1 MAVIAKKHASQLE
14 KIKDSVEQ
22 AYTYFRP
29 NYQRYHEFKRF
40 VYKSTLTEDDIAVLS
55 TLGRPQIEFNMMEA
69 YISRL
74 RGEFSR
80 MEPGFVVKAQDG
92 FDLVDPKLIDVLE
105 AHFRAVLNDSDN
117 DGFSYDVYT
126 DLLVGGFSV
135 VEVYTDYLNE
145 MSMDQKICAQRVFD
159 PTLCGF
165 DPLARKSH
173 KGDGNF
179 CFQLFP
185 KEAEDVEREY
195 GSDALKGLKYA
206 RSFSGFNW
214 SYRAARKDIVLIC
227 DYYKK
232 EYTKEKITKLSNGR
246 VVSIKNYERLAEM
259 WNEAGYIEQ
268 PPIPIG
274 KIRETTI
281 EEIVRYRFSGAELVE
296 KPVCTNYKMLPL
308 VFFDGNSAVLRDNN
322 DSSAEQMTRPYI
334 YNVKDAQRLKNY
346 AGQSLANE
354 LENTVQ
360 HKMIASVESIPE
372 DYLDAY
378 IDIQKPS
385 TYMYNAFYEGD
396 PNQPLT
402 PPREVVRTPIPPQI
416 SETFQMSDNL
426 IQGILGSYDAA
437 LGIQN
442 NELSGVAIM
451 QGAMHSNAAAMPYTV
466 GFMKGLN
473 RVCQMILDLIPKYY
487 VTPRSLPIVHPD
499 GKRSYQTIN
508 KQGNPFMDY
517 DPMSLE
523 VKVEAGVNF
532 AVQKQISLETIIQL
546 MQTSESFASFIN
558 TKGLGILLDN
568 IEIRGIEG
576 LRQAASQF
584 MQETAQKQA
593 KAEQMAMQ
601 QAQQQLDPK
610 EVMALQARAEIMKVE
625 QKKEAVAT
633 QAQVDLIKISTDDAV
648 KNKQADIDFLK
659 VMADIQGAGVDQA
672 LKQEKLDA
680 ENARTAVD
688 MAVNVSK
695 HHHEVEH
702 ADRTH
707 ELDKK
712 KVEKQNASSKR
723 KESENS

>member
-1 MAVIAKKHASQLE
+1 MAVIARKHRSELD

-29 NYQRYHEFKRF
+29 NYERYHQFMRF
-40 VYKSTLTEDDIAVLS
+40 VYKTTLTEDDIAVLT
-55 TLGRPQIEFNMMEA
+55 TLGRPQIEFNVMEA
-69 YISRL
+69 YLSRL

-92 FDLVDPKLIDVLE
+92 FDLIDPKLIDVLE
-105 AHFRAVLNDSDN
+105 AHFRAILNDSDN

-185 KEAEDVEREY
+185 REAEDVEREY
-195 GSDALKGLKYA
+195 GSNALKGLKYA

-232 EYTKEKITKLSNGR
+232 EFKKEKITKLSNGR
-246 VVSIKNYERLAEM
+246 VVSVKHYEELIQM

-274 KIRETTI
+274 KIRETTL

-296 KPVCTNYKMLPL
+296 RPVATTYKMLPL
-308 VFFDGNSAVLRDNN
+308 IFFDGNSAVLRDNN

-334 YNVKDAQRLKNY
+334 YNVRDAQRLKNY

-354 LENTVQ
+354 LENTVE
-360 HKMIASVESIPE
+360 HKFIASVESIPE

-378 IDIQKPS
+378 IDIQKPG
-385 TYMYNAFYEGD
+385 TLLYNAFYDGNPD
-396 PNQPLT
+396 IALN
-402 PPREVVRTPIPPQI
+402 PPREIVRTPIPPQI

-426 IQGILGSYDAA
+426 IQSILGSYDAA

-487 VTPRSLPIVHPD
+487 VTPRSLPIVQPD
-499 GKRSYQTIN
+499 GKRSYQVIN
-508 KQGNPFMDY
+508 RVGNPFMNY

-546 MQTSESFASFIN
+546 MQTSESFAQFIN

-576 LRQAASQF
+576 LRQAANQY
-584 MQETAQKQA
+584 MQEVQEKQA
-593 KAEQMAMQ
+593 QMEQMAQQ

-610 EVMALQARAEIMKVE
+610 EVMAM
-625 QKKEAVAT
+625 
-633 QAQVDLIKISTDDAV
+633 QAQAEMAKVQQKEQASQRQAQIDLLKISTDDAV
-648 KNKQADIDFLK
+648 KNKELDIELVK
-659 VMADIQGAGVDQA
+659 VLSDVEGAQVDQA
-672 LKQEKLDA
+672 IKQEKLDA
-680 ENARTAVD
+680 ENARTAVE
-688 MAVNVSK
+688 MAVNVSQ
-695 HHHEVEH
+695 HHHEVE
-702 ADRTH
+702 
-707 ELDKK
+707 
-712 KVEKQNASSKR
+712 QSKMENKT
-723 KESENS
+723 KE

>member
-1 MAVIAKKHASQLE
+1 MAVISKKHTSQLDR
-14 KIKDSVEQ
+14 IKDSVEQ
-22 AYTYFRP
+22 SYTYFRP

-80 MEPGFVVKAQDG
+80 MEPGFVVRAQDG

-145 MSMDQKICAQRVFD
+145 MSMDQKICLQRAFD

-165 DPLARKSH
+165 DPLARTSH
-173 KGDGNF
+173 KGDGNY

-185 KEAEDVEREY
+185 REKEDVEREY
-195 GSDALKGLKYA
+195 GSEAVKGLKYA
-206 RSFSGFNW
+206 RAFSGFNW
-214 SYRAARKDIVLIC
+214 SYRAARKDIVLLC

-232 EYTKEKITKLSNGR
+232 EYKKEKITKLSNGR
-246 VVSIKNYERLAEM
+246 VVTVKNYEKLAEM
-259 WNEAGYIEQ
+259 WNEAGFIEQ

-274 KIRETTI
+274 RIRETTI
-281 EEIVRYRFSGAELVE
+281 EEIVRYRFSGAELIE
-296 KPVCTNYKMLPL
+296 RPMPTNYKMFPL
-308 VFFDGNSAVLRDNN
+308 IFFDGNSAVLRDNN
-322 DSSAEQMTRPYI
+322 DSTAEQMTRPYI

-385 TYMYNAFYEGD
+385 TYMYNAFYKGD
-396 PNQPLT
+396 PNTPLAA
-402 PPREVVRTPIPPQI
+402 PREVVRTPIPPQI
-416 SETFQMSDNL
+416 SETFKMSDNL

-499 GKRSYQTIN
+499 GKRSYQVIN

-546 MQTSESFASFIN
+546 MQTSESFAAFIN

-576 LRQAASQF
+576 LRQAAGEF
-584 MQETAQKQA
+584 MQETAEKQA
-593 KAEQMAMQ
+593 QAEQMAMQ

-610 EVMALQARAEIMKVE
+610 EVMALQAKAEIMKVH
-625 QKKEAVAT
+625 QKAEASER
-633 QAQVDLIKISTDDAV
+633 QAQVDLVKISTDDAV

-659 VMADIQGAGVDQA
+659 VMSEIEGAQVDQA

-680 ENARTAVD
+680 ENARTAVS
-688 MAVNVSK
+688 MAVDVSK
-695 HHHEVEH
+695 HHHDVAH
-702 ADRTH
+702 KDREH
-707 ELDKK
+707 ELRQQEIKD
-712 KVEKQNASSKR
+712 ASR
-723 KESENS
+723 EGKES

>member
-1 MAVIAKKHASQLE
+1 MAVIARKHTSQLD
-14 KIKDSVEQ
+14 KIKQSVEQ

-29 NYQRYHEFKRF
+29 NYERYHEFKRF
-40 VYKSTLTEDDIAVLS
+40 VYKTTLTADDISVLAS
-55 TLGRPQIEFNMMEA
+55 LGRPQIEFNMTEA

-80 MEPGFVVKAQDG
+80 MQPGFVVKAQDG
-92 FDLVDPKLIDVLE
+92 VENIDPRLLSFLE
-105 AHFRAVLNDSDN
+105 AHFRAILMDSDN

-135 VEVYTDYLNE
+135 VEVYTDYLSE
-145 MSMDQKICAQRVFD
+145 MSMDQRIFTDRVFD

-185 KEAEDVEREY
+185 KEADEVVLEY
-195 GSDALKGLKYA
+195 GSDAVKNLRFS

-214 SYRAARKDIVLIC
+214 SYRAAKKDVVLIC

-232 EYTKEKITKLSNGR
+232 EYKREKITKLSNGR
-246 VVSIKNYERLAEM
+246 VVSLKHYEQLVQM
-259 WNEAGYIEQ
+259 WNDAGYIEQ

-274 KIRETTI
+274 KIRETTL
-281 EEIVRYRFSGAELVE
+281 EEISRYRLSGCNLIDVT
-296 KPVCTNYKMLPL
+296 KTNYKMLPL

-322 DSSAEQMTRPYI
+322 DSTAEQMTRPYI

-354 LENTVQ
+354 LENTVE
-360 HKMIASVESIPE
+360 HKFVASVESIPE
-372 DYLDAY
+372 DYIDAY
-378 IDIQKPS
+378 INVQKPG
-385 TYMYNAFYEGD
+385 TLLYNAFLDGD
-396 PNQPLT
+396 PNVPLP

-416 SETFQMSDNL
+416 SETFQMADTL
-426 IQGILGSYDAA
+426 FQGILGSYDAA

-473 RVCQMILDLIPKYY
+473 RVCQIILDLIPKYY
-487 VTPRSLPIVHPD
+487 VTPRSLPIVQPD
-499 GKRSYQTIN
+499 GKRSYQVVN
-508 KQGNPFMDY
+508 KIGNPFMNY

-546 MQTSESFASFIN
+546 MQTSESFANFIN

-576 LRQAASQF
+576 LRQSAAQY
-584 MQETAQKQA
+584 MQEVAQKQA
-593 KAEQMAMQ
+593 QMEQMQMQAAQEQIDPKQVMAMQ
-601 QAQQQLDPK
+601 AQAEVLKVQQRD
-610 EVMALQARAEIMKVE
+610 
-625 QKKEAVAT
+625 KEAELN
-633 QAQVDLIKISTDDAV
+633 AQVQLTKIASDDAI
-648 KNKQADIDFLK
+648 KNKQADIDFLE
-659 VMADIQGAGVDQA
+659 VMSKIENADLDSTI
-672 LKQEKLDA
+672 KQEKVDA
-680 ENARTAVD
+680 ENARTAVE
-688 MAVNVSK
+688 MALNVSK
-695 HHHEVEH
+695 HHHEV
-702 ADRTH
+702 
-707 ELDKK
+707 
-712 KVEKQNASSKR
+712 KQSNNQDV
-723 KESENS
+723 KE

>member
-1 MAVIAKKHASQLE
+1 MAVIAKRHESQLE
-14 KIKDSVEQ
+14 KIKESVEQ
-22 AYTYFRP
+22 SYTYFRP

-40 VYKSTLTEDDIAVLS
+40 VYKSTLTEDDIAVLR
-55 TLGRPQIEFNMMEA
+55 TLDRPQVEFNMMEA

-80 MEPGFVVKAQDG
+80 MEPGFVVRAQDG
-92 FDLVDPKLIDVLE
+92 FENIDPSLISILE
-105 AHFRAVLNDSDN
+105 AHFRAILNDSDN

-145 MSMDQKICAQRVFD
+145 MSMDQRICVNRVFD

-165 DPLARKSH
+165 DPLARTSH
-173 KGDGNF
+173 KGDGNY

-195 GSDALKGLKYA
+195 GSSALKGLKYA

-214 SYRAARKDIVLIC
+214 SYRAARKDIVLLC

-232 EYTKEKITKLSNGR
+232 EYKREKITKLSNGR
-246 VVSIKNYERLAEM
+246 VVTLKNYEKLAEM
-259 WNEAGYIEQ
+259 WHESGFIEQ

-274 KIRETTI
+274 KSRETTI
-281 EEIVRYRFSGAELVE
+281 EEIVRYRFSGAELIE
-296 KPVCTNYKMLPL
+296 RPIPTNYKMLPL
-308 VFFDGNSAVLRDNN
+308 IFFDGNSAVLRDNN
-322 DSSAEQMTRPYI
+322 DATAEQMTRPYI

-360 HKMIASVESIPE
+360 HKMIAAVESIPE

-378 IDIQKPS
+378 IDVQKPS

-396 PNQPLT
+396 PNTPLP

-508 KQGNPFMDY
+508 KQGSPFMDY

-546 MQTSESFASFIN
+546 MQTSEAFAAFIN

-584 MQETAQKQA
+584 MEETAKKQA
-593 KAEQMAMQ
+593 QAEQMAMQ
-601 QAQQQLDPK
+601 EAQQQLDPK
-610 EVMALQARAEIMKVE
+610 AVMQLQAQAEMMKVQ
-625 QKKEAVAT
+625 QKKEAVQT

-659 VMADIQGAGVDQA
+659 VMAEIQGASVDQA

-680 ENARTAVD
+680 ENARTAVT
-688 MAVNVSK
+688 MAVDVSK
-695 HHHEVEH
+695 HHHEVKH
-702 ADRTH
+702 SDRTH

-712 KVEKQNASSKR
+712 AVSMKPKTPKS
-723 KESENS
+723 

>member
-1 MAVIAKKHASQLE
+1 MAVIARRHTSQLD
-14 KIKDSVEQ
+14 KIKQSVEQ

-29 NYQRYHEFKRF
+29 NYERFHQFMRF
-40 VYKSTLTEDDIAVLS
+40 VYKSTLTEDDIAVLA

-80 MEPGFVVKAQDG
+80 MEPGFVVRAQDG
-92 FDLVDPKLIDVLE
+92 FDDIDPQLLSLLE
-105 AHFRAVLNDSDN
+105 AHFRAILNDSDN

-135 VEVYTDYLNE
+135 VEVYTDYISP
-145 MSMDQKICAQRVFD
+145 MSMDQKICANRVFD

-165 DPLARKSH
+165 DPLARRSH

-185 KEAEDVEREY
+185 KEREEVEKEY
-195 GSDALKGLKYA
+195 GSNALKGLKYA

-214 SYRAARKDIVLIC
+214 SYRAAKRDIVLMC
-227 DYYKK
+227 QYDLKDFK
-232 EYTKEKITKLSNGR
+232 KEKITKLSNGR
-246 VVSIKNYERLAEM
+246 VVSVKHYEQLLQM
-259 WNEAGYIEQ
+259 WNDAGFIEQ

-274 KIRETTI
+274 KMRETMI
-281 EEIVRYRFSGAELVE
+281 EEITRYTFSGAELIDTPQ
-296 KPVCTNYKMLPL
+296 KTNFSMLPL
-308 VFFDGNSAVLRDNN
+308 IFFDGNSAILRDNN
-322 DSSAEQMTRPYI
+322 DSTAEQMTRPYI
-334 YNVKDAQRLKNY
+334 YNVRDAQRLKNY

-354 LENTVQ
+354 LENTVE
-360 HKMIASVESIPE
+360 HKFVASVESIPE

-378 IDIQKPS
+378 IDVQKPG
-385 TYMYNAFYEGD
+385 TLLYNAFYEGN
-396 PNQPLT
+396 PEIQLT
-402 PPREVVRTPIPPQI
+402 PPREIIRTPIPPQI

-466 GFMKGLN
+466 GFMKGWN
-473 RVCQMILDLIPKYY
+473 RVCQQLLDLIPKYY
-487 VTPRSLPIVHPD
+487 VTPRSIPIVQPD

-508 KQGNPFMDY
+508 KPGNPFMNY
-517 DPMSLE
+517 DAMSLD

-546 MQTSESFASFIN
+546 MQTSEAFAAFIN

-568 IEIRGIEG
+568 IDIRGIEG
-576 LRQAASQF
+576 LRQAAGQY
-584 MQETAQKQA
+584 MEEVAANQA
-593 KAEQMAMQ
+593 KAQQMAMQ
-601 QAQQQLDPK
+601 EASQQLDPK
-610 EVMALQARAEIMKVE
+610 QVMAMQAEAEMAKVA
-625 QKKEAVAT
+625 QKKEAVQT
-633 QAQVDLIKISTDDAV
+633 QAEVALIKISTDDAV

-659 VMADIQGAGVDQA
+659 VMADIQGAQVDQV
-672 LKQEKLDA
+672 LKQEKTDA
-680 ENARTAVD
+680 EQARTAVD
-688 MAVNVSK
+688 MAISVSA
-695 HHHEVEH
+695 HHHDVHH

-712 KVEKQNASSKR
+712 ALSAKPKKEKSR
-723 KESENS
+723 E

>member
-1 MAVIAKKHASQLE
+1 MAVIARKHTSQLE
-14 KIKDSVEQ
+14 KIKNSVEQ
-22 AYTYFRP
+22 SYTYFRP
-29 NYQRYHEFKRF
+29 NYERYHQFMRF
-40 VYKSTLTEDDIAVLS
+40 VYKSTLTEDDIAVLA

-80 MEPGFVVKAQDG
+80 MEPGFVVRAQDG
-92 FDLVDPKLIDVLE
+92 FDMVDPKLIDILE
-105 AHFRAVLNDSDN
+105 AHFRSILVDSDN

-135 VEVYTDYLNE
+135 VEVYTDYISE
-145 MSMDQKICAQRVFD
+145 MSMDQKICTHRVFD

-173 KGDGNF
+173 KGDGSF

-185 KEAEDVEREY
+185 REAEEVEKEY
-195 GSDALKGLKYA
+195 GSEALKGLKYA

-214 SYRAARKDIVLIC
+214 SYRAARKDIVLLC

-232 EYTKEKITKLSNGR
+232 EFKKEKITKLSNGR
-246 VVSIKNYERLAEM
+246 VVSVKHYEELMGLWEQ
-259 WNEAGYIEQ
+259 AGYIEQ

-274 KIRETTI
+274 KTRETML
-281 EEIVRYRFSGAELVE
+281 EEITRYRFSGAELIE
-296 KPVCTNYKMLPL
+296 SPVKTNYKMLPL
-308 VFFDGNSAVLRDNN
+308 IFFDGNSAILRDNN
-322 DSSAEQMTRPYI
+322 DSTAEQMTRPYI
-334 YNVKDAQRLKNY
+334 YNVRDAQRLKNY

-354 LENTVQ
+354 LENTVE
-360 HKMIASVESIPE
+360 HKFIASVESIPE

-378 IDIQKPS
+378 INVQKPG
-385 TYMYNAFYEGD
+385 TLLYNAFLDGNPD
-396 PNQPLT
+396 VPLA
-402 PPREVVRTPIPPQI
+402 PPREIMRTPIPPQI

-487 VTPRSLPIVHPD
+487 VTPRSLPIVEPD
-499 GKRSYQTIN
+499 GKRSYQVIN
-508 KQGNPFMDY
+508 KTGNPFMNY
-517 DPMSLE
+517 DAMSLE

-546 MQTSESFASFIN
+546 MQTSESFAAFIN

-584 MQETAQKQA
+584 MQETQQKQTQM
-593 KAEQMAMQ
+593 EQMAQQ
-601 QAQQQLDPK
+601 QAAQQLDPK
-610 EVMALQARAEIMKVE
+610 QVMAMQAQAEMAKVA

-633 QAQVDLIKISTDDAV
+633 QAEVALTKIATDDAV
-648 KNKQADIDFLK
+648 KNKQADIEFLK
-659 VMADIQGAGVDQA
+659 VMAQIQGNGVDQA
-672 LKQEKLDA
+672 LKQESLDA
-680 ENARTAVD
+680 ENARTAVN
-688 MAVNVSK
+688 MAIDVSK

-712 KVEKQNASSKR
+712 TLEKKDAPN
-723 KESENS
+723 

>member
-1 MAVIAKKHASQLE
+1 MAVIARKHTSQLD
-14 KIKDSVEQ
+14 KIKQSVEQ

-29 NYQRYHEFKRF
+29 NYDRYHQFMRF
-40 VYKSTLTEDDIAVLS
+40 VYKSTLTKDDIAVLA

-80 MEPGFVVKAQDG
+80 MEPGFVIRAQDG
-92 FDLVDPKLIDVLE
+92 FEDIDPQLISILE
-105 AHFRAVLNDSDN
+105 AHFRSILVDSDN

-135 VEVYTDYLNE
+135 VEVYTDYVSE
-145 MSMDQKICAQRVFD
+145 MSMDQKICTQRVFD

-185 KEAEDVEREY
+185 KEADEVEREY
-195 GSDALKGLKYA
+195 GSNALKGLKYA

-214 SYRAARKDIVLIC
+214 SYRAAKKDIVLLC
-227 DYYKK
+227 QYDKK
-232 EYTKEKITKLSNGR
+232 EFKKEKITKLSNGR
-246 VVSIKNYERLAEM
+246 TISIKHYEELVEM
-259 WNEAGYIEQ
+259 WNAAGHIEQ
-268 PPIPIG
+268 PPVPIG
-274 KIRETTI
+274 KTRETMIETI
-281 EEIVRYRFSGAELVE
+281 DRYTFSGAELIKVE
-296 KPVCTNYKMLPL
+296 KTNFKMLPL
-308 VFFDGNSAVLRDNN
+308 IFFDGNSAVLRDNN

-354 LENTVQ
+354 LENTVE
-360 HKMIASVESIPE
+360 HKFIASVESIPE

-378 IDIQKPS
+378 IDVQKPG
-385 TYMYNAFYEGD
+385 TLLYNAFHDGNPD
-396 PNQPLT
+396 VPLA
-402 PPREVVRTPIPPQI
+402 PPREIMRTPIPPQI

-473 RVCQMILDLIPKYY
+473 RVCQQILDLIPKYY
-487 VTPRSLPIVHPD
+487 VTPRSLPIVQPD
-499 GKRSYQTIN
+499 GSRTYQTIN
-508 KQGNPFMDY
+508 KPGNPFMNY
-517 DPMSLE
+517 DAMSLD

-546 MQTSESFASFIN
+546 MQTSEAFAAFIN

-576 LRQAASQF
+576 LRQAAGQY
-584 MQETAQKQA
+584 MQEVQQQQAQAQ
-593 KAEQMAMQ
+593 QMAQ
-601 QAQQQLDPK
+601 QEAQQQLDPK
-610 EVMALQARAEIMKVE
+610 QVMAMQAQAEMAKVQ

-648 KNKQADIDFLK
+648 KNKQADIEMLK
-659 VMADIQGAGVDQA
+659 VMADIQGASAEQA
-672 LKQEKLDA
+672 IKQEKVDA
-680 ENARTAVD
+680 EQSRTAVD
-688 MAVNVSK
+688 MAISVSA
-695 HHHEVEH
+695 HHHDVEH
-702 ADRTH
+702 KNREH
-707 ELDKK
+707 ELKK
-712 KVEKQNASSKR
+712 QTMESANAASKR
-723 KESENS
+723 EESNN

>member
-1 MAVIAKKHASQLE
+1 MAVIAKKHTTKLDR
-14 KIKDSVEQ
+14 IKKSVEQ
-22 AYTYFRP
+22 SYIYFKP
-29 NYQRYHEFKRF
+29 NYQRFHEFKRF

-55 TLGRPQIEFNMMEA
+55 TLGKPQIEFNVTEA

-80 MEPGFVVKAQDG
+80 MEPGFVVRAQDG

-145 MSMDQKICAQRVFD
+145 MSMDQKICVQRAFD

-165 DPLARKSH
+165 DPLARMSH
-173 KGDGNF
+173 KGDGNY

-185 KEAEDVEREY
+185 KEAEEVEREY
-195 GSDALKGLKYA
+195 GSSALKGLKYA

-214 SYRAARKDIVLIC
+214 SYRAAKKDIVLLC
-227 DYYKK
+227 DYYEK
-232 EYTKEKITKLSNGR
+232 EHKKEKITKLSNGR
-246 VVSIKNYERLAEM
+246 VVSIKNYEKLAEM
-259 WNEAGYIEQ
+259 WDQAGYIEQ

-274 KIRETTI
+274 RIRETTI
-281 EEIVRYRFSGAELVE
+281 EEIVRYRFSGAELIE
-296 KPVCTNYKMLPL
+296 KPVPTNYKMLPL
-308 VFFDGNSAVLRDNN
+308 IFFDGNSAVLRDNN
-322 DSSAEQMTRPYI
+322 DSTAEQMTRPYI

-360 HKMIASVESIPE
+360 HKIIAAVESIPE

-378 IDIQKPS
+378 IDVQKPS
-385 TYMYNAFYEGD
+385 TYLFNAFLDGD
-396 PNQPLT
+396 PNVSLPA
-402 PPREVVRTPIPPQI
+402 PREVVRTPIPPQI

-487 VTPRSLPIVHPD
+487 VTPRSLPVVHPD

-508 KQGNPFMDY
+508 TQGNPFMDY
-517 DPMSLE
+517 DPLSLE

-546 MQTSESFASFIN
+546 MQTSESFAAFIN

-576 LRQAASQF
+576 LRQAAGEF

-593 KAEQMAMQ
+593 QAEQMALQ

-610 EVMALQARAEIMKVE
+610 EVMALQAKAEIMKVE
-625 QKKEAVAT
+625 QKKEASER

-659 VMADIQGAGVDQA
+659 VMAEIEGAQVDQQ
-672 LKQEKLDA
+672 LKQEKVDA
-680 ENARTAVD
+680 EQSRTAVD
-688 MAVNVSK
+688 MAINFSK
-695 HHHEVEH
+695 HLHEISQ
-702 ADRTH
+702 D
-707 ELDKK
+707 
-712 KVEKQNASSKR
+712 S
-723 KESENS
+723 KESKE

>member
-1 MAVIAKKHASQLE
+1 MAVIAKKHLSQVE
-14 KIKDSVEQ
+14 AIKQSVEQ

-29 NYQRYHEFKRF
+29 NYERYHQFMRF
-40 VYKSTLTEDDIAVLS
+40 VYKSTLTEDDLSVLA
-55 TLGRPQIEFNMMEA
+55 TLGKPQIEFNMMEA

-80 MEPGFVVKAQDG
+80 MEPGFVVRAQDG
-92 FDLVDPKLIDVLE
+92 FDEIDPKLIDILE
-105 AHFRAVLNDSDN
+105 AHFRAILNDSDN
-117 DGFSYDVYT
+117 KGFSYDVYT

-135 VEVYTDYLNE
+135 VEVYTDYINE
-145 MSMDQKICAQRVFD
+145 MSMDQRIYADRVFD

-165 DPLARKSH
+165 DPLARTSH

-185 KEAEDVEREY
+185 REAEDVEREY
-195 GSDALKGLKYA
+195 GSDALKGLKFA
-206 RSFSGFNW
+206 RNFGGFNW
-214 SYRAARKDIVLIC
+214 SYRSAKKDIVLIC
-227 DYYKK
+227 NYYKK
-232 EYTKEKITKLSNGR
+232 EYKREKITKLSNGR
-246 VVSIKNYERLAEM
+246 VVSIKNYEKLVGM
-259 WNEAGYIEQ
+259 WEEAGYIEQ

-274 KIRETTI
+274 RTRETTL
-281 EEIVRYRFSGAELVE
+281 EEIVRYRFSGAELIE
-296 KPVCTNYKMLPL
+296 RPVPTNYKLLPL
-308 VFFDGNSAVLRDNN
+308 IFFDGNSAVLRDNN
-322 DSSAEQMTRPYI
+322 DSTAQQMTRPYI

-354 LENTVQ
+354 LENTVE
-360 HKMIASVESIPE
+360 HKFIASVESIPE

-378 IDIQKPS
+378 IDVQKPG
-385 TYMYNAFYEGD
+385 TLLYNAFYDGD
-396 PNQPLT
+396 PTVPLQ

-487 VTPRSLPIVHPD
+487 VTPRSLPIVYPD

-508 KQGNPFMDY
+508 KPGNPYMDY

-546 MQTSESFASFIN
+546 MQTSESFAAFIN

-568 IEIRGIEG
+568 IEIRGVEG
-576 LRQAASQF
+576 LRQAAGEF
-584 MQETAQKQA
+584 MQETQEKQA
-593 KAEQMAMQ
+593 QAEQMAQ
-601 QAQQQLDPK
+601 KEAQQQLDPK
-610 EVMALQARAEIMKVE
+610 EVMAM
-625 QKKEAVAT
+625 
-633 QAQVDLIKISTDDAV
+633 QAQAEMAKVAQKREAREQETEVQLTKIATDDAV
-648 KNKQADIDFLK
+648 KNKNADIEYLK
-659 VMADIQGAGVDQA
+659 VMSEIEGQNTGQA
-672 LKQEKLDA
+672 IKQEKLDA
-680 ENARTAVD
+680 ENARTAVQ
-688 MAVNVSK
+688 MAVEVSK
-695 HHHEVEH
+695 HHQE
-702 ADRTH
+702 T
-707 ELDKK
+707 LGDKK
-712 KVEKQNASSKR
+712 DE
-723 KESENS
+723 

>member
-1 MAVIAKKHASQLE
+1 MAVIARKHTSQLD
-14 KIKDSVEQ
+14 KIKQSVEQ

-29 NYQRYHEFKRF
+29 NYERYHQFMRF
-40 VYKSTLTEDDIAVLS
+40 VYKSTLTEDDIAVLA
-55 TLGRPQIEFNMMEA
+55 TLNRPQIEFNMMEA

-80 MEPGFVVKAQDG
+80 MEPGFVIKAQDG
-92 FDLVDPKLIDVLE
+92 YEDIDPKLISILE
-105 AHFRAVLNDSDN
+105 AHFRAILNDSDN

-135 VEVYTDYLNE
+135 VEVYTDYVSE
-145 MSMDQKICAQRVFD
+145 MSMDQKICTQRAFD

-185 KEAEDVEREY
+185 REAEDVEREY
-195 GSDALKGLKYA
+195 GYNALKGLKDA
-206 RSFSGFNW
+206 RAFSGFNW
-214 SYRAARKDIVLIC
+214 SYRAAKKDIVLLC

-232 EYTKEKITKLSNGR
+232 EFKKEKITKLSNGR
-246 VVSIKNYERLAEM
+246 TISVKHYEELLAL
-259 WNEAGYIEQ
+259 WNQAGYIEQ
-268 PPIPIG
+268 PPVPIG
-274 KIRETTI
+274 KTRETTL
-281 EEIVRYRFSGAELVE
+281 EEIVRYRFSGAELIE
-296 KPVCTNYKMLPL
+296 SPIKTNYRMLPL
-308 VFFDGNSAVLRDNN
+308 IFFDGNSAVLRDNN
-322 DSSAEQMTRPYI
+322 DSTAEQMTRPYI
-334 YNVKDAQRLKNY
+334 YNVRDAQRLKNY

-354 LENTVQ
+354 LENTVE
-360 HKMIASVESIPE
+360 HKFIASVESIPE

-378 IDIQKPS
+378 IDVQKPG
-385 TYMYNAFYEGD
+385 TLLYNQFYEGN
-396 PNQPLT
+396 PEVSLA
-402 PPREVVRTPIPPQI
+402 PPREIVRTPIPPQI

-473 RVCQMILDLIPKYY
+473 RVCQVILDLIPKYY
-487 VTPRSLPIVHPD
+487 VTPRSLPIVEPD
-499 GKRSYQTIN
+499 GKRSYQIIN
-508 KQGNPFMDY
+508 KVGNPYMNY
-517 DPMSLE
+517 DPLSLD

-532 AVQKQISLETIIQL
+532 EVQKQISLETIIQL
-546 MQTSESFASFIN
+546 MQTSQSFANFIN

-568 IEIRGIEG
+568 IDIRGIDG
-576 LRQAASQF
+576 LRQAAAQY
-584 MQETAQKQA
+584 MKEMAQQQEQAQ
-593 KAEQMAMQ
+593 QMAMQ
-601 QAQQQLDPK
+601 QAQQQIDPK
-610 EVMALQARAEIMKVE
+610 QVMALQAQAEIMKVN
-625 QKKEAVAT
+625 QKREASER

-648 KNKQADIDFLK
+648 KNKQADIDMLK

-680 ENARTAVD
+680 ENARTAVS
-688 MAVNVSK
+688 MAVDVSK
-695 HHHEVEH
+695 HHHDIEQFNQEN
-702 ADRTH
+702 
-707 ELDKK
+707 K
-712 KVEKQNASSKR
+712 NA
-723 KESENS
+723 

>member
-1 MAVIAKKHASQLE
+1 MTVIARRHTSKLD
-14 KIKDSVEQ
+14 KIKQSVEQ

-29 NYQRYHEFKRF
+29 NYERFHQFMRF
-40 VYKSTLTEDDIAVLS
+40 VYKSTLTEDDIAVLA

-80 MEPGFVVKAQDG
+80 MEPGFVVRAQDG
-92 FDLVDPKLIDVLE
+92 FDDIDPRLLSLLE
-105 AHFRAVLNDSDN
+105 AHFRSILNDSDN

-135 VEVYTDYLNE
+135 VEVYTDYISP
-145 MSMDQKICAQRVFD
+145 MSMDQKICANRAFD

-185 KEAEDVEREY
+185 KEREEVEKEY

-214 SYRAARKDIVLIC
+214 SYRAAKRDIVLMC
-227 DYYKK
+227 QYDKK
-232 EYTKEKITKLSNGR
+232 DFKKEKITKLSNGR
-246 VVSIKNYERLAEM
+246 VVTVNNYEKLVDM
-259 WNEAGYIEQ
+259 WNQAGYIEQ

-274 KIRETTI
+274 KMRETMI
-281 EEIVRYRFSGAELVE
+281 EKITRYTFTGCELIDSPVETSFS
-296 KPVCTNYKMLPL
+296 MLPL
-308 VFFDGNSAVLRDNN
+308 IFFDGNSAILRDNN
-322 DSSAEQMTRPYI
+322 DSTAEQMTRPYI
-334 YNVKDAQRLKNY
+334 YNVRDAQRLKNY

-354 LENTVQ
+354 LENTVE
-360 HKMIASVESIPE
+360 HKFIASVESIPE
-372 DYLDAY
+372 DYIDAY
-378 IDIQKPS
+378 IDVQKPG
-385 TYMYNAFYEGD
+385 TLLYNAFHDGNPEI
-396 PNQPLT
+396 QLA

-466 GFMKGLN
+466 GFMKGWN
-473 RVCQMILDLIPKYY
+473 RVCQQLLDLIPKYY
-487 VTPRSLPIVHPD
+487 VTPRSIPIVQPD

-508 KQGNPFMDY
+508 KPGNPYMSY
-517 DPMSLE
+517 DAMSLD

-546 MQTSESFASFIN
+546 MQTSESFAAFIN

-568 IEIRGIEG
+568 IDIRGIEG
-576 LRQAASQF
+576 LRQAAGQY
-584 MQETAQKQA
+584 MEEVAQ
-593 KAEQMAMQ
+593 Q
-601 QAQQQLDPK
+601 QAQAQQMAQQQMAQQIDPK
-610 EVMALQARAEIMKVE
+610 AVMQMQAQAEIMKVQ

-633 QAQVDLIKISTDDAV
+633 QAQVALTKISTDDAV

-659 VMADIQGAGVDQA
+659 VMAEIQSDGTDQA
-672 LKQEKLDA
+672 LKQEKVDA
-680 ENARTAVD
+680 ENARTAVS
-688 MAVNVSK
+688 MAVDVSK
-695 HHHEVEH
+695 HHHEIEH
-702 ADRTH
+702 KDREH
-707 ELDKK
+707 ELNVKAL
-712 KVEKQNASSKR
+712 EKNDATSKG
-723 KESENS
+723 KGS

>member
-1 MAVIAKKHASQLE
+1 MAVIARKHTTQLE
-14 KIKDSVEQ
+14 QIKQSVEQ

-29 NYQRYHEFKRF
+29 NYQRFHEFKRF
-40 VYKSTLTEDDIAVLS
+40 VYKTTLTEDDIAVLT
-55 TLGRPQIEFNMMEA
+55 TLQRPQIEFNMMEA

-92 FDLVDPKLIDVLE
+92 FDLVDPQLISVLE

-145 MSMDQKICAQRVFD
+145 MSMDQRIYAERVFD

-185 KEAEDVEREY
+185 KERDEVEREY

-206 RSFSGFNW
+206 RAFSGFNW
-214 SYRAARKDIVLIC
+214 SYRAAKKDIVLMC
-227 DYYKK
+227 DFYKK
-232 EYTKEKITKLSNGR
+232 EFKKEKITKLSNGR
-246 VVSIKNYERLAEM
+246 VVTVKNYELLLGM
-259 WNEAGYIEQ
+259 WDEAGHIEQ

-274 KIRETTI
+274 KTRETTI
-281 EEIVRYRFSGAELVE
+281 EEIIRYRFSGAELVE
-296 KPVCTNYKMLPL
+296 KPIPTNYKMLPL
-308 VFFDGNSAVLRDNN
+308 IFFDGNSAVLRDNN
-322 DSSAEQMTRPYI
+322 DSTAEQMTRPYI

-354 LENTVQ
+354 LENTVE
-360 HKMIASVESIPE
+360 HRFIASVESIPE
-372 DYLDAY
+372 DYLDGY
-378 IDIQKPS
+378 INVQQP
-385 TYMYNAFYEGD
+385 TTLLYNQFFEGN
-396 PNQPLT
+396 PEIALN

-508 KQGNPFMDY
+508 VQGNPFMDY
-517 DPMSLE
+517 DPLSLE

-546 MQTSESFASFIN
+546 MQTSESFAAFIN

-568 IEIRGIEG
+568 IEIRGIQG
-576 LRQAASQF
+576 LRQAAADF
-584 MQETAQKQA
+584 MKETQQKQA
-593 KAEQMAMQ
+593 QMEQMAQQ
-601 QAQQQLDPK
+601 QAGQQIDPK
-610 EVMALQARAEIMKVE
+610 QVMAMQAQAEMMKVK
-625 QKKEAVAT
+625 QKDEASQR

-648 KNKQADIDFLK
+648 KNKQADIDMLK
-659 VMADIQGAGVDQA
+659 VMSEIQGAGVDQA
-672 LKQEKLDA
+672 LKQEKVDA
-680 ENARTAVD
+680 ENARTAVS
-688 MAVNVSK
+688 MAVDVSK
-695 HHHEVEH
+695 HHHEVHH
-702 ADRTH
+702 ANRTH

-712 KVEKQNASSKR
+712 SMENKPK
-723 KESENS
+723 SEE

>member
-1 MAVIAKKHASQLE
+1 MALIAKKHTTQLE
-14 KIKDSVEQ
+14 RIKQSVEQ

-29 NYQRYHEFKRF
+29 NYERFHEFKRF
-40 VYKSTLTEDDIAVLS
+40 VYKSTLTEDDIAVLA
-55 TLGRPQIEFNMMEA
+55 TLQRPQIEFNMMEA

-80 MEPGFVVKAQDG
+80 MEPGFIVRAQDG

-145 MSMDQKICAQRVFD
+145 MSMDQRICAERVFD

-185 KEAEDVEREY
+185 KEREEVEKEY

-214 SYRAARKDIVLIC
+214 SYRAAKKDIVLMC

-232 EYTKEKITKLSNGR
+232 EYKKERITKLSNGR
-246 VVSIKNYERLAEM
+246 VVSLKNYEQLLEL
-259 WNEAGYIEQ
+259 WNQAGYIEQ

-274 KIRETTI
+274 RSRETTI

-296 KPVCTNYKMLPL
+296 KPIPTNYKMLPL
-308 VFFDGNSAVLRDNN
+308 IFFDGNSTILRNNN
-322 DSSAEQMTRPYI
+322 DSTAEQMTRPYI

-354 LENTVQ
+354 LENTVE
-360 HKMIASVESIPE
+360 HKFIASVESIPE
-372 DYLDAY
+372 DYIDAY
-378 IDIQKPS
+378 INVQQPG
-385 TYMYNAFYEGD
+385 TLLYNQFFEGN
-396 PNQPLT
+396 PEVSLT

-508 KQGNPFMDY
+508 IQGNPFMNY

-523 VKVEAGVNF
+523 VKVEPGVNF

-546 MQTSESFASFIN
+546 MQTSESFAAFIN

-568 IEIRGIEG
+568 IEIRGIDG
-576 LRQAASQF
+576 LRQAAAQF
-584 MQETAQKQA
+584 MQETQQKQA
-593 KAEQMAMQ
+593 QAEQMAQQ
-601 QAQQQLDPK
+601 QAAQQIDPK
-610 EVMALQARAEIMKVE
+610 QLMAMQAQAEMAKVQ
-625 QKKEAVAT
+625 QKKEASER

-648 KNKQADIDFLK
+648 KNKEADIEFLK
-659 VMADIQGAGVDQA
+659 VMAQIQGQGVDQG

-680 ENARTAVD
+680 ENARTAVE
-688 MAVNVSK
+688 MAVNVSAHK
-695 HHHEVEH
+695 HDVEH
-702 ADRTH
+702 KDRSH
-707 ELDKK
+707 ELEKK
-712 KVEKQNASSKR
+712 AMENQSQSK
-723 KESENS
+723 E

>member
-1 MAVIAKKHASQLE
+1 MAMIARRHTSQLD
-14 KIKDSVEQ
+14 KIKQSVEQ

-29 NYQRYHEFKRF
+29 NYERYHEFKRF
-40 VYKSTLTEDDIAVLS
+40 VYKSTLTADDIAVLT
-55 TLGRPQIEFNMMEA
+55 TLGKPQVEFNMMEA

-80 MEPGFVVKAQDG
+80 MEPGFVVRAQDG

-135 VEVYTDYLNE
+135 VEVYTDYVNE
-145 MSMDQKICAQRVFD
+145 MSMDQRIYAERVFD

-185 KEAEDVEREY
+185 KEADEVEREY
-195 GSDALKGLKYA
+195 GSNALKGLKYA

-214 SYRAARKDIVLIC
+214 SYRAAKKDIVLIC

-232 EYTKEKITKLSNGR
+232 EYKKEKITKLSNGR
-246 VVSIKNYERLAEM
+246 VISVKHYEQLVEM
-259 WNEAGYIEQ
+259 WNQSGYIEQ

-274 KIRETTI
+274 RMRETTL
-281 EEIVRYRFSGAELVE
+281 EEIVRYRFSGAELIE
-296 KPVCTNYKMLPL
+296 KPIPTNYRMLPL

-322 DSSAEQMTRPYI
+322 DSTAEQMTRPYI

-346 AGQSLANE
+346 AGQSLGNE

-360 HKMIASVESIPE
+360 HKIIAAVESIPE
-372 DYLDAY
+372 DYLEAY
-378 IDIQKPS
+378 IDVQKPS
-385 TYMYNAFYEGD
+385 AYLYNAFYEGD
-396 PNQPLT
+396 PNAPL
-402 PPREVVRTPIPPQI
+402 PQPREVVRTPIPPQI

-473 RVCQMILDLIPKYY
+473 RVCQIILDLIPKYY
-487 VTPRSLPIVHPD
+487 VTPRSLPIVKPD
-499 GKRSYQTIN
+499 GKRSYETIN
-508 KQGNPFMDY
+508 TVGSPFMDY

-523 VKVEAGVNF
+523 IKVEAGVNF

-546 MQTSESFASFIN
+546 MQTSESFAAFIN

-576 LRQAASQF
+576 LRQAAAEF
-584 MQETAQKQA
+584 MEETQQKQA
-593 KAEQMAMQ
+593 QAEQMAMQ

-610 EVMALQARAEIMKVE
+610 EVIAM
-625 QKKEAVAT
+625 
-633 QAQVDLIKISTDDAV
+633 QAQAEMAKVQQKREAREQETQVQLTKIATDDAV
-648 KNKQADIDFLK
+648 KNKQTDIEFLK
-659 VMADIQGAGVDQA
+659 VLSDIENANIEQA
-672 LKQEKLDA
+672 MKQEKLDA

-688 MAVNVSK
+688 MAVSVSQ
-695 HHHEVEH
+695 HHHEVDQ
-702 ADRTH
+702 A
-707 ELDKK
+707 
-712 KVEKQNASSKR
+712 N
-723 KESENS
+723 KESKSEE

>member
-1 MAVIAKKHASQLE
+1 MAVIAKKHTSQLD
-14 KIKDSVEQ
+14 KIKQSVEQ

-29 NYQRYHEFKRF
+29 NYDRYHQFMRF
-40 VYKSTLTEDDIAVLS
+40 VYKSTLTEDDIAVLA

-80 MEPGFVVKAQDG
+80 MEPGFVVRAQDG
-92 FDLVDPKLIDVLE
+92 FDNMDPKLIAVLE
-105 AHFRAVLNDSDN
+105 AHFRSILVDSDN

-135 VEVYTDYLNE
+135 VEVYTDYISE
-145 MSMDQKICAQRVFD
+145 MSMDQKICTQRAFD

-173 KGDGNF
+173 KGDGSY

-185 KEAEDVEREY
+185 KEADEVEKEY

-214 SYRAARKDIVLIC
+214 SYRAAKKDIVLMC
-227 DYYKK
+227 QYDKK
-232 EYTKEKITKLSNGR
+232 EFRKEKITKLSNGR
-246 VVSIKNYERLAEM
+246 VVSVKHYEELLAL
-259 WNEAGYIEQ
+259 WDEAGYIEQ

-274 KIRETTI
+274 KTRETMIETI
-281 EEIVRYRFSGAELVE
+281 DRYTFTGAHLVNVQ
-296 KPVCTNYKMLPL
+296 KTNFKMLPL
-308 VFFDGNSAVLRDNN
+308 IFFDGNSAILRDNN
-322 DSSAEQMTRPYI
+322 DSTAEQMTRPYI
-334 YNVKDAQRLKNY
+334 YNVRDAQRLKNY

-354 LENTVQ
+354 LENTVE
-360 HKMIASVESIPE
+360 HKFIASVESIPE
-372 DYLDAY
+372 DYIDAY
-378 IDIQKPS
+378 INVQKPG
-385 TYMYNAFYEGD
+385 TLLYNAFLDGD
-396 PNQPLT
+396 TNTPLA
-402 PPREVVRTPIPPQI
+402 PPREIMRTPIPPQI

-466 GFMKGLN
+466 GFMKGLS
-473 RVCQMILDLIPKYY
+473 RVCQQILDLIPKYY
-487 VTPRSLPIVHPD
+487 LTPRSIPIVQPD
-499 GKRSYQTIN
+499 GKRSYEVIN
-508 KQGNPFMDY
+508 KVGNPYMNY

-546 MQTSESFASFIN
+546 MQTSEAFAAFIN

-584 MQETAQKQA
+584 MEETEQKQA
-593 KAEQMAMQ
+593 QMQ
-601 QAQQQLDPK
+601 QMAQQQAAQQIDPK
-610 EVMALQARAEIMKVE
+610 AVMQLQAQAEIMKVQ
-625 QKKEAVAT
+625 QKKEAVQT
-633 QAQVDLIKISTDDAV
+633 QAQVDLLKISTDDAV
-648 KNKQADIDFLK
+648 KNKQADIDMLK

-680 ENARTAVD
+680 ENARTAVN
-688 MAVNVSK
+688 MAVDISK
-695 HHHEVEH
+695 HHHEVDH
-702 ADRTH
+702 AGKEH
-707 ELDKK
+707 ELKK
-712 KVEKQNASSKR
+712 KSMEKSNDTKG
-723 KESENS
+723 KEKE